1 MLWNYKSLQSCTK
14 NLWIIL
20 HNTQIMSIKS
30 LIENWKKR
38 RAERAE
44 EKKRI
49 LGLFEGFLAQT
60 KPLTPKA
67 PKHSEA
73 ALYRHAW
80 KRAVVLS
87 LLFQDSQNP
96 EKETL
101 YKNFAEIAA
110 KHYYQIAPEGPY
122 GKVRLKM
129 TPAAAQKLMG
139 KEAQKIST
147 KISRATLSEKIDKL
161 I

>member
-1 MLWNYKSLQSCTK
+1 MGIK
-14 NLWIIL
+14 NLID
-20 HNTQIMSIKS
+20 
-30 LIENWKKR
+30 NWKKK

-44 EKKRI
+44 EQKRI
-49 LGLFEGFLAQT
+49 SGLFESFLIET

-67 PKHSEA
+67 TKHPEA

-80 KRAVVLS
+80 KRAVALI
-87 LLFQDSQNP
+87 LLLKDSDNSDSKILY
-96 EKETL
+96 EK
-101 YKNFAEIAA
+101 FADIAA
-110 KHYYQIAPEGPY
+110 KRYDKIAPYGPY

-129 TPAAAQKLMG
+129 TSEAVKKLME

-147 KISRATLSEKIDKL
+147 NTPTTLPDKIDKL